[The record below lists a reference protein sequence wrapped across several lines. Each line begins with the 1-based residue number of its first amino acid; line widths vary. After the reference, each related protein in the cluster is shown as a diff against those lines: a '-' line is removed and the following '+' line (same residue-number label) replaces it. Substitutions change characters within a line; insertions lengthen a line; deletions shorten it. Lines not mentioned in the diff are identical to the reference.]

1 MHFSFITEYRNRYT
15 LHYSGFGRYYRT
27 QKSRRELKNECAAY
41 FLKTT
46 RSSAA
51 ELSLANT
58 ELEFENKEKK
68 RRAAE
73 LVINNRTC
81 FQNEQRKACRL
92 IAKPLQSEESK
103 TCSRINCC
111 QRKAEL
117 YLDMAVLLCLW
128 IKKVM
133 SLL

>member
-1 MHFSFITEYRNRYT
+1 
-15 LHYSGFGRYYRT
+15 
-27 QKSRRELKNECAAY
+27 
-41 FLKTT
+41 LKTT

-81 FQNEQRKACRL
+81 FQNEQRKACRINRQTEFKVKKVKRAAEL
-92 IAKPLQSEESK
+92 IAAKEKQSF
-103 TCSRINCC
+103 T
-111 QRKAEL
+111 
-117 YLDMAVLLCLW
+117 
-128 IKKVM
+128 
-133 SLL
+133 